1 MKSFFGVRP
10 TRYTAAVMLF
20 VWLMSLGIG
29 VANACLVRQDHGWHE
44 HFTHSQSGLGSGADT
59 ADHDAADHD
68 KSPED
73 LACLSFCTAE
83 QNALI
88 QHHAEGVTAQDTVPA
103 LFFTCLLVPVLDQPC
118 PPAVFG
124 STTWSEPPVTIRFS
138 RLTI

>member
-1 MKSFFGVRP
+1 MKSLFGSQP
-10 TRYTAAVMLF
+10 TRYIAAVMLF

-29 VANACLVRQDHGWHE
+29 VANACLVQQDHGRHE
-44 HFTHSQSGLGSGADT
+44 HLSQGHAGFASGAGT

-88 QHHAEGVTAQDTVPA
+88 QHHADGVMAQDTVPVPG
-103 LFFTCLLVPVLDQPC
+103 FTGLLVPVLDEPC